1 MKRSMI
7 AVLTLVMGMSSLTFA
22 QGRGNQ
28 GKPAATGL
36 ERAEQVAN
44 PKGVSKGIDTVRSKA
59 GSAQNEG
66 SPRSRRR
73 TRKARVKLAPSSFP
87 RKQFRLP
94 TFFSKIVRYATCTMG
109 KGEGR
114 IFRASCA
121 EERLARVNPFGRLFS
136 MTSGQLHANTNSTKS
151 KHRQC

>member
-44 PKGVSKGIDTVRSKA
+44 PKRRQPRHRHGRSKT
-59 GSAQNEG
+59 GSAQNEE
-66 SPRSRRR
+66 
-73 TRKARVKLAPSSFP
+73 V
-87 RKQFRLP
+87 QE
-94 TFFSKIVRYATCTMG
+94 V
-109 KGEGR
+109 E
-114 IFRASCA
+114 
-121 EERLARVNPFGRLFS
+121 EEREK
-136 MTSGQLHANTNSTKS
+136 QE
-151 KHRQC
+151 